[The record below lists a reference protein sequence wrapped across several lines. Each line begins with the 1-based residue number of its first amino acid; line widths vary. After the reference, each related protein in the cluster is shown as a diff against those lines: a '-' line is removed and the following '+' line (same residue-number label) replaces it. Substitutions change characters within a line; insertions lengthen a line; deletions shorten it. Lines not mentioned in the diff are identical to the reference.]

1 LRIKLQTH
9 AAIILFY
16 FALALIITWPLVTVI
31 STHFAGFVYGDGHEM
46 ARHIWWYNHALRT
59 GQDIFYQPL
68 LGYPNGIDGVL
79 YWAHPLQFFP
89 AWLFAYFL
97 PLPAAANLAILLA
110 MALNGWGMYCL
121 AAYLL
126 EDARIPALLAG
137 VVFMA
142 APTFQGHLGGGHAGL
157 MVMWPAPL
165 YLLALFK
172 LRNLNHAESV
182 GAQHD
187 RRESLWGAAPLQNT
201 KMWTWGIITLVGD
214 RETRRWLALAIL
226 FFVLSNTGHILQLI
240 YLLLPVTGVF
250 VLTLLIRREW
260 LTLARTILV
269 GILGCA
275 FLMIFLLP
283 IAQSTFNTPAY
294 TDEGG
299 FVRYSVDLLSVVS
312 PSFYHP
318 LYSALDYPRRVLGV
332 NLEEGVSYIG
342 LIAGIFVLIGIWK
355 KSASRWWLVL
365 ALIVWVFSLGPLLK
379 IFDQPVSLEID
390 GYPSFITLPW
400 AALQNLPFF
409 SLARTPGRFNFALAL
424 AVAVLAGY
432 GAAWVWER
440 LSKIWAQSL
449 RWIIFVLITTAILFD
464 YQLYWP
470 LPTIPAAIPDSVYA
484 LRERDDIR
492 AVFDIPWDNLVAAK
506 DALYLQTAHQLPMV
520 GGHLTRSTPV
530 SPAKLNLL
538 QATLD
543 SALLN
548 AAGADIIILHKA
560 YISPEIDLFA
570 REKLGQPFYEDAEI
584 ALFDRPD
591 TPNENASVRL
601 LTSEEATTNIADSY
615 LYESRNGWVN
625 FSGTLAANGREVEL
639 YVDRQ
644 LIHRWMVDDEV
655 NFDVPLPVS
664 AQTYHIVRLALNPPC
679 PQVQES
685 SLRCRALE
693 MRDLS
698 FGALSPA
705 EDLNGQF
712 DRGVT
717 LARTFV
723 PEHAEAGENLP
734 VNLLW
739 RFDAPRNRTE
749 IRFLHV
755 LNQYDELVAQ
765 FDSTL
770 GDQPAGGVWSEAVDV
785 ALPNDLPP
793 GTYRV
798 YVGWYTYPDA
808 VRFDVLSDGDGAQND
823 LVFLGSFE
831 VS

>member
-1 LRIKLQTH
+1 MRAKLQIH
-9 AAIILFY
+9 AAVILFY
-16 FALALIITWPLVTVI
+16 FALALIITWPLVTVL
-31 STHFAGFVYGDGHEM
+31 STHLAGFAYGDGHEM

-89 AWLFAYFL
+89 AWLFAYIL

-121 AAYLL
+121 AAYLF
-126 EDARIPALLAG
+126 DNARIPALLAG
-137 VVFMA
+137 VVFMT

-172 LRNLNHAESV
+172 LRTHR
-182 GAQHD
+182 D
-187 RRESLWGAAPLQNT
+187 APLPIT
-201 KMWTWGIITLVGD
+201 KTRTLILRLFGD

-226 FFVLSNTGHILQLI
+226 FFVLSSTGHVLQLI

-250 VLTLLIRREW
+250 MLTLLVRREW
-260 LTLARTILV
+260 VALARTILV

-283 IAQSTFNTPAY
+283 IIQSTLNTPAY

-299 FVRYSVDLLSVVS
+299 FVRYSADLLSIVS

-342 LIAGIFVLIGIWK
+342 IVAGILALIGVWK
-355 KSASRWWLVL
+355 KSAAHWWLIL
-365 ALIVWVFSLGPLLK
+365 AFVIWVFSLGPLLK
-379 IFDQPVSLEID
+379 IFDRPVSLEID
-390 GYPSFITLPW
+390 GYTSFITLPW
-400 AALQNLPFF
+400 SLLQNLPFF

-424 AVAVLAGY
+424 AVAVIAGY
-432 GAAWVWER
+432 GAAWVWG
-440 LSKIWAQSL
+440 KIAKMTVGAQRAASL
-449 RWIIFVLITTAILFD
+449 RWAIFIVITAAILFD

-470 LPTIPAAIPDSVYA
+470 LPTISAAIPDQVYA
-484 LRERDDIR
+484 LNERNDVR

-506 DALYLQTAHQLPMV
+506 DALYLQTAHQLPLV

-530 SPAKLNLL
+530 SPAKLTLL

-543 SALLN
+543 PALLDT
-548 AAGADIIILHKA
+548 AGADVIILHKA
-560 YISPEIDLFA
+560 YISPEIDHFT
-570 REKLGQPFYEDAEI
+570 RERLGTPIYEDADI
-584 ALFDRPD
+584 ALFDRPE
-591 TPNENASVRL
+591 TPNENPSARL
-601 LTSEEATTNIADSY
+601 LTAQTITPDYADSY
-615 LYESRNGWVN
+615 IYESSSGWVD
-625 FSGTLAANGREVEL
+625 FSGMLAANGREVEL
-639 YVDRQ
+639 YLDRQ
-644 LIHRWMVDDEV
+644 LIHRWIVDSKMAF
-655 NFDVPLPVS
+655 NIPIPIS
-664 AQTYHIVRLALNPPC
+664 AQAYHTVRLALNPAC
-679 PQVQES
+679 PQFSETA
-685 SLRCRALE
+685 LRCRALE
-693 MRDLS
+693 MHDLS
-698 FGALSPA
+698 FGALDLA
-705 EDLNGQF
+705 EDVNGQL
-712 DRGVT
+712 DRGIT
-717 LARTFV
+717 LVRAFV
-723 PEHAEAGENLP
+723 PENAMAGESLL
-734 VNLLW
+734 VNLFW
-739 RFDAPRNRTE
+739 RFDTPRNGTE

-755 LNQYDELVAQ
+755 LNQDDELVAQ

-770 GDQPAGGVWSEAVDV
+770 GDQPAGGAWAESANI
-785 ALPNDLPP
+785 ALPDNLPS

-808 VRFDVLSDGDGAQND
+808 ARFKVLSDVDGAQNN
-823 LVFLGSFE
+823 LIFLGTFKLR
-831 VS
+831 